1 MTTKNSVTT
10 IEIWG
15 DSHLDEIAGIGAR
28 HALTYENNFRET
40 TKILENNAKAGS
52 YLLQWLSQCAAKTE
66 NHADIVVVSTGFND
80 AVMIAYGLLTPQQ
93 VRTSWELFASIAKT
107 RNQKVLWVPTNFM
120 HGRAPEEFPATE
132 ILHLLPHCLG
142 VEVLNWN
149 PTAEQ
154 MCPDRVHYTYETY
167 FLLAQ
172 QIFDTVETF
181 SNPHVSNETAE
192 TDKNLEVTTD
202 NG

>member
-1 MTTKNSVTT
+1 MTTKNSVAT

-15 DSHLDEIAGIGAR
+15 DSHLDEIVGIGAR

-52 YLLQWLSQCAAKTE
+52 YLLQWLSQYAAKTE

-93 VRTSWELFASIAKT
+93 VRTSWELFASIAKK
-107 RNQKVLWVPTNFM
+107 RNQTVLWVPTNFKY
-120 HGRAPEEFPATE
+120 GRAPEEFPATE
-132 ILHLLPHCLG
+132 MLHLLPHCLG
-142 VEVLNWN
+142 VEVLDWF

-154 MCPDRVHYTYETY
+154 MCPDQVHYTYDTY
-167 FLLAQ
+167 SLLAKH
-172 QIFDTVETF
+172 ILDTVETF
-181 SNPHVSNETAE
+181 SDTQQPESNLEA
-192 TDKNLEVTTD
+192 DKNQETGTN